1 MAYISFN
8 TYQTPHDQKR
18 GSEMN
23 RVNRLNPFLI
33 LVVLSVVLS
42 TGVGV
47 ALSDV
52 RSYQPITPGELFKKG
67 TQYTESID
75 MMFDVTQ
82 GGALS
87 LGTTNGSVKINTW
100 ARSQI
105 RLVITKTTQAK
116 DPYNARTI
124 LEDFLVRTLHKG
136 RDLDLQAVAGSQS
149 CLKNV
154 GVMFEVWVPRD
165 YNVDI
170 NTGKGNVDIGKISG
184 SFCAKTGNGKISF
197 ECEPEGM
204 DIEVEDK
211 SSNKRN
217 GAAALDEPGGRA
229 PEDSGAGDALEGE
242 RSGKADGGR
251 L

>member
-1 MAYISFN
+1 L
-8 TYQTPHDQKR
+8 
-18 GSEMN
+18 G
-23 RVNRLNPFLI
+23 
-33 LVVLSVVLS
+33 
-42 TGVGV
+42 
-47 ALSDV
+47 DV
-52 RSYQPITPGELFKKG
+52 RSFRTVTPGELFKKG

-100 ARSQI
+100 QRSQI
-105 RLVITKTTQAK
+105 RLVITKTTQAN

-154 GVMFEVWVPRD
+154 GVTFEVWVPRD

-170 NTGKGNVDIGKISG
+170 NTGSGNVDIGKISG

-211 SSNKRN
+211 SSEKSNR
-217 GAAALDEPGGRA
+217 AAALDESEDQEQKESQS
-229 PEDSGAGDALEGE
+229 PESLEGE
-242 RSGKADGGR
+242 RSGKAEGGR